1 MNRSEFEKFISN
13 TYGAVAEH
21 PWFRYPSYAVYRHK
35 SNNKWFAVVMD
46 IPKAKLGIDSEGEIS
61 IVNLKCDPIL
71 IDTLVEED
79 GFFPAYHM
87 NKVNWI
93 SVALDGGVEKEAL
106 IKLLG
111 MSYNTTE
118 KTKTNKNVSS
128 SQ

>member
-1 MNRSEFEKFISN
+1 MHRSEFEKFISK
-13 TYGAVAEH
+13 TYGVIAEH
-21 PWFRYPSYAVYRHK
+21 PWFRYASYAVYRHK

-46 IPKAKLGIDSEGEIS
+46 IPKAKLGIDSEDEIS

-93 SVALDGGVEKEAL
+93 SVALDGSVEKEAL

-111 MSYNTTE
+111 MSYNTTK
-118 KTKTNKNVSS
+118 KTKSNKNVFS